1 MTFKQKLVRIIVF
14 FRIYHQWKRLARKAG
29 SKSYQSSRT
38 PSLVI
43 VPCDPWSVGG
53 SRGDEAMLMA
63 VIDQYRQRYPDIP
76 VHIVCADDGFGYIR
90 NLPLPNLQ
98 PISSWN
104 GNYPLDSICKAIVD
118 TKPTDVVV
126 LGADCIDGH
135 YNPSLSLMLLSIYD
149 VCRHLNGVRS
159 RLLGFSFNDHPSW
172 LMLLALK
179 SLNDD
184 VCLNLRDDVSL
195 ARYRKKVHRPSR
207 LVADAAFMLQPKYGF
222 ALYDEIKQWTD
233 LQRSE
238 GQTII
243 GLNFHPMLRSYSG
256 ADEIKA
262 DAIILAKNIA
272 QILHKHTSISFV
284 FIPHDDRSRITDN
297 LMLSTMYDYL
307 KKETRIFY
315 SPEVPRAPQLK
326 ALCGLLDGL
335 ISSRMH
341 LAIAALGMNV
351 PVMAATYQGKFEGL
365 FHHFSLYDK
374 YLLTP
379 DRFLSQ
385 EMIDTFS
392 MFVEE
397 LPILS
402 QQVAEK
408 MPEVLEKSK
417 LNLAD
422 E

>member
-1 MTFKQKLVRIIVF
+1 MTLKQLIVRIIVF
-14 FRIYHQWKRLARKAG
+14 YRVYRQWKRLARQAK
-29 SKSYQSSRT
+29 SKDYQVSDI

-63 VIDQYRQRYPDIP
+63 VIDQYRQRYQDISI
-76 VHIVCADDGFGYIR
+76 HIVCADDGLGYIR
-90 NLPLPNLQ
+90 NLPISNVH

-104 GNYPLDSICKAIVD
+104 GNYPLGSICNAIININ
-118 TKPTDVVV
+118 PTDVVV

-135 YNPSLSLMLLSIYD
+135 YSLGLSLMLVAIYD
-149 VCRHLNGVRS
+149 ICGNVNGVRS
-159 RLLGFSFNDHPSW
+159 RLLGFSFNENPSW
-172 LMLLALK
+172 LMLVALK
-179 SLNDD
+179 SLKTD

-195 ARYRKKVHRPSR
+195 SRYLMRVGRPAR
-207 LVADAAFMLQPKYGF
+207 LVADAAFMLQPQRDF
-222 ALYDEIKQWTD
+222 PLYDKIKQWTD

-256 ADEIKA
+256 VDEIKS
-262 DAIILAKNIA
+262 DAILLAQNIEK
-272 QILHKHTSISFV
+272 ILHERQNVSFV

-297 LMLSTMYDYL
+297 LVLSIMYDYL

-315 SPEVPRAPQLK
+315 SAEVPRAPQLK

-365 FHHFSLYDK
+365 FHHFGLDDK
-374 YLLTP
+374 YLLIP
-379 DRFLSQ
+379 ERFLAQ
-385 EMIDTFS
+385 EMVDTFN
-392 MFVEE
+392 MFIAD
-397 LPILS
+397 LPDLS
-402 QQVAEK
+402 QRVTEK

-417 LNLAD
+417 LNLAN

>member
-1 MTFKQKLVRIIVF
+1 MTFKQRLVRIIVF
-14 FRIYHQWKRLARKAG
+14 FRIYRQWKHLARKA
-29 SKSYQSSRT
+29 KRRSYQSSQS

-76 VHIVCADDGFGYIR
+76 VHIVCADDGLGYIR
-90 NLPLPNLQ
+90 NLPISNLQ

-104 GNYPLDSICKAIVD
+104 GNYPLDSICSAIVD
-118 TKPTDVVV
+118 ANPTDVVV

-135 YNPSLSLMLLSIYD
+135 YGVSISAMLVSIYD
-149 VCRHLNGVRS
+149 ICRHLNGVRS
-159 RLLGFSFNDHPSW
+159 RLLGFSFNEHPSW

-179 SLNDD
+179 SLGHDI
-184 VCLNLRDDVSL
+184 CLNLRDEVSL
-195 ARYRKKVHRPSR
+195 ARYRKKVHHPSR
-207 LVADAAFMLQPKYGF
+207 LVADAAFMLQPQSDF
-222 ALYDEIKQWTD
+222 VLYDQVKQWTD
-233 LQRSE
+233 SQRAE
-238 GQTII
+238 GQIII

-256 ADEIKA
+256 ADEIKV
-262 DAIILAKNIA
+262 DAILLAKNIE
-272 QILHKHTSISFV
+272 QILHTHTNISFV

-365 FHHFSLYDK
+365 FHHFGLDDK

-379 DRFLSQ
+379 ERFLSQ

-392 MFVEE
+392 LFVEE
-397 LPILS
+397 LPVLS